1 MEIGLRGI
9 LIIVGV
15 IIIAVI
21 LFDGYRRAR
30 DSRKTAIKMSLEL
43 EGVGDDDFD
52 EFIGELPGG
61 GRARVISSSDQLH
74 NDEILFD
81 YNEDDLNPQLTESL
95 AVTSQQ
101 PKQKPDFANEAAPDV
116 TSTQQDLFGAVVH
129 SEVAREIGSES
140 EQKTACGQAV
150 SEESTAMAGQKNP
163 QSPAQ
168 ENLQQQQNDEV
179 LIISVVAKPGK
190 KIQGAELL
198 GGLFN
203 CGLHYGSMNIF
214 HRFSHANGEGPLM
227 FSMANM
233 VKPGIFDL
241 DNINGFETP
250 GVSFFLTLPG
260 PKNSMTAF
268 DLMLDTSRRLG
279 RILNAELS
287 DQQQKPLTQHAIDDY
302 RRRIREFERTQI
314 KIQADTKIPLNG
326 QTSGESS
333 KALT

>member
-15 IIIAVI
+15 IIIAAI

-43 EGVGDDDFD
+43 EGIGDDNFD

-61 GRARVISSSDQLH
+61 GRARVISSADQLH

-95 AVTSQQ
+95 AVKSLQ
-101 PKQKPDFANEAAPDV
+101 PKPDFTNDAAADV
-116 TSTQQDLFGAVVH
+116 QSTQQDLFGSAVHQV
-129 SEVAREIGSES
+129 
-140 EQKTACGQAV
+140 EQGAAKASNQEAASDQAV
-150 SEESTAMAGQKNP
+150 SAESKVMADQGNQ

-168 ENLQQQQNDEV
+168 ENFQQQQNDEV

-233 VKPGIFDL
+233 IKPGIFDL

-268 DLMLDTSRRLG
+268 DLMLDTSRRLA
-279 RILNAELS
+279 RILNAELT
-287 DQQQKPLTQHAIDDY
+287 DQQQKPLSQHAIDDY

-314 KIQADTKIPLNG
+314 KIQTGAKISSND
-326 QTSGESS
+326 QASSESS